1 MLERFNDWL
10 GDRLAYWLST
20 MAMFYGVAFLV
31 VAPLFFQRPDSLVGW
46 MQYSIS
52 VFFQGV
58 ALPVLGYVAR
68 KSGEKQERLLQETHD
83 TVMKELSYIQEAL
96 QIAAVERDEVKMV
109 VRGMAELHRD
119 VRNK

>member
-1 MLERFNDWL
+1 MLERFNDWF

-109 VRGMAELHRD
+109 VRGMAQLHLDIRH
-119 VRNK
+119 K